1 MAQLRAID
9 NLASRLP
16 RLASLAP
23 RATPRSCGTTS
34 RTLATRTRAA
44 LTAPKTELVYFGD
57 TYKTSCGECKIL
69 SCEPVDEPKDGGP
82 THVVV
87 LDRTIAYPAGGG
99 QPSDTGRIVSPN
111 AVAFVVTSVAS
122 TKDGTV
128 THLGSFETEGATP
141 FAVDD
146 EVTVTVDA
154 DRRLLHARI
163 HSAGHL
169 LDVAMTNIGFGPN
182 VMVPAKGLHQPDQ
195 AYVEYTGKVDGLDKD
210 KLMADLKAELTSLVT
225 AGGGTKAAMMGYE
238 EATEA
243 CGGELPSYIPRDSTP
258 RVVTIVPDTAGCPC
272 GGTHVADVKEIGGVD
287 VTGVRVKKGTTRVSY
302 TIEGMKDHA

>member
-44 LTAPKTELVYFGD
+44 MTAPKTELVYFGD
-57 TYKTSCGECKIL
+57 TYKTSCDECKIV
-69 SCEPVDEPKDGGP
+69 SCEPVDEPKEDEPKDGGP

-122 TKDGTV
+122 TRDGTV
-128 THLGSFETEGATP
+128 THLG
-141 FAVDD
+141 
-146 EVTVTVDA
+146 
-154 DRRLLHARI
+154 
-163 HSAGHL
+163 
-169 LDVAMTNIGFGPN
+169 
-182 VMVPAKGLHQPDQ
+182 
-195 AYVEYTGKVDGLDKD
+195 
-210 KLMADLKAELTSLVT
+210 
-225 AGGGTKAAMMGYE
+225 
-238 EATEA
+238 
-243 CGGELPSYIPRDSTP
+243 
-258 RVVTIVPDTAGCPC
+258 
-272 GGTHVADVKEIGGVD
+272 
-287 VTGVRVKKGTTRVSY
+287 
-302 TIEGMKDHA
+302 

>member
-1 MAQLRAID
+1 M
-9 NLASRLP
+9 
-16 RLASLAP
+16 
-23 RATPRSCGTTS
+23 
-34 RTLATRTRAA
+34 
-44 LTAPKTELVYFGD
+44 TAPKTELVYFGD
-57 TYKTSCGECKIL
+57 TYKTSCDECKIL

-122 TKDGTV
+122 TRDGTV

-225 AGGGTKAAMMGYE
+225 AGGGTKAAMMGYDGGDGGVRGRAAELHPAGLHSARRDHRAGHRGVPVRRDARGGRQGDRRGGRDGRTGE
-238 EATEA
+238 EGDDAR
-243 CGGELPSYIPRDSTP
+243 ELHHRGDEGP
-258 RVVTIVPDTAGCPC
+258 RVTRKV
-272 GGTHVADVKEIGGVD
+272 EI
-287 VTGVRVKKGTTRVSY
+287 TKT
-302 TIEGMKDHA
+302 